1 MDRFQTIID
10 SSIRVFDS
18 AYTDE
23 VSQFFVEIIILILGI
38 AVVARI
44 FACFNRLKFFRFL
57 ANYLGFLDKSA
68 PALLMTIGV
77 LGTFTGILLGLLDF
91 NVENIDES
99 VPELLSGLNIAFT
112 TSIFGIVAAVSLKLI
127 QTVTPSPD
135 KGVVGVTP
143 EKIHTTLESIKTAIV
158 DGAEQERTAL
168 QELRKSISAEDDSSL
183 LTQVQKLRI
192 DLKDGLGELKQEF
205 WNFAKTMA
213 ENNSKALIEVLES
226 VIRDFNT
233 QLNEQFG
240 DNFKQLNEAVAA
252 LLTWQENYRKHVETL
267 QDEFTKVQQGIL
279 ASEEA
284 IRNISSHT
292 ESIPD
297 TLQKLEKIVDNTH
310 ESIVDLNGHLDAVS
324 GLRDKALQAFPTID
338 ENLKQITDDLT
349 NSINEVVR
357 NTSDALSKQ
366 QESNNSLFHALD
378 KIPKMVDERM
388 TEFDERVKNELEKNI
403 QVLAS
408 NLVSLSEKFV
418 EDYTPLTNKLREVV
432 RIAENK

>member
-10 SSIRVFDS
+10 SFNRVLDS
-18 AYTDE
+18 AYTND
-23 VSQFFVEIIILILGI
+23 VSQVFLEIIILILGI
-38 AVVARI
+38 AVVARF
-44 FACFNRLKFFRFL
+44 FACFSRLKFFRTL
-57 ANYLGFLDKSA
+57 ANYSGFLDKPA

-91 NVENIDES
+91 DVKNIDDS
-99 VPELLSGLNIAFT
+99 VPTLLLGLKIAFT

-127 QTVTPSPD
+127 QAVTPSPD
-135 KGVVGVTP
+135 KGVVDVTP
-143 EKIHTTLESIKTAIV
+143 EKIHTTLESIQKAIV
-158 DGAEQERTAL
+158 DGAEQERKAL
-168 QELRKSISAEDDSSL
+168 QELRKSISAESDSSL
-183 LTQVQKLRI
+183 LTQVQKLRS
-192 DLKDGLGELKQEF
+192 DLKDGLDELEQEF
-205 WNFAKTMA
+205 RNFAKTMA
-213 ENNSKALIEVLES
+213 ENNSKALIEALES

-267 QDEFTKVQQGIL
+267 EENFTKVQQGIS

-297 TLQKLEKIVDNTH
+297 TLQKLEKVVDDTR
-310 ESIVDLNGHLDAVS
+310 ESISDLNGHLDAVS

-349 NSINEVVR
+349 NSVNEVVR

-366 QESNNSLFHALD
+366 QESNNHFFLALD
-378 KIPKMVDERM
+378 KIPKKVDERM

-432 RIAENK
+432 RIAGTK